1 MNCSLR
7 EGPPT
12 FMRPLLIRIYPC
24 LGNNNFQKSDVAQ
37 LVIPAH
43 SKLEH
48 KNILELQ
55 IHLPKG
61 EELTLCVLT
70 VKAEHR
76 PKQKHLLCVGGNLG
90 QWYRITS
97 HTLAGMCHT
106 LKRVLN
112 IRWDNRE
119 TFSQLAFCSALSA
132 PPTLLWMPFQCFPFG
147 KILCLLNLPL
157 IQWSSCRSPCSAGGA

>member
-1 MNCSLR
+1 MASVRAVARAVRFLTVSNGIAMNCSLR

-55 IHLPKG
+55 IHLPK
-61 EELTLCVLT
+61 
-70 VKAEHR
+70 VK
-76 PKQKHLLCVGGNLG
+76 N
-90 QWYRITS
+90 
-97 HTLAGMCHT
+97 
-106 LKRVLN
+106 
-112 IRWDNRE
+112 
-119 TFSQLAFCSALSA
+119 
-132 PPTLLWMPFQCFPFG
+132 
-147 KILCLLNLPL
+147 
-157 IQWSSCRSPCSAGGA
+157 